1 MTEQFDLRGSGMTSQ
16 RARDRL
22 VANLV
27 QKGIS
32 NTDVL
37 TAIKNTPRHIFIDEA
52 LAHGAYE
59 NNALPIGYNQTI
71 SQPYIVAKMTE
82 LLLQNSSLAK
92 VLEVGTGSGYQTA
105 ILSQLVTKVYS
116 VERIKPLQERAAKR
130 LGALGVDN
138 VYLEHTDG
146 GMGLPKLAP
155 FDAILVTAA
164 PDEVPQDLVDQLA
177 IHGTMV
183 IPVGGSQNQ
192 QLKLITKKSAYK
204 VDTKIVEAVN
214 FVPLLSGLVSA

>member
-1 MTEQFDLRGSGMTSQ
+1 
-16 RARDRL
+16 
-22 VANLV
+22 
-27 QKGIS
+27 
-32 NTDVL
+32 
-37 TAIKNTPRHIFIDEA
+37 
-52 LAHGAYE
+52 
-59 NNALPIGYNQTI
+59 
-71 SQPYIVAKMTE
+71 
-82 LLLQNSSLAK
+82 
-92 VLEVGTGSGYQTA
+92 
-105 ILSQLVTKVYS
+105 
-116 VERIKPLQERAAKR
+116 
-130 LGALGVDN
+130 
-138 VYLEHTDG
+138 
-146 GMGLPKLAP
+146 MGLPKLAP

>member
-1 MTEQFDLRGSGMTSQ
+1 MAEQFNLRGIGMTSQ

-22 VANLV
+22 VINLEA
-27 QKGIS
+27 KGIS
-32 NTDVL
+32 NRDVL
-37 TAIKNTPRHIFIDEA
+37 KAIKNTPRHIFIDEA

-82 LLLQNSSLAK
+82 LLLQHRPLKK

-105 ILSQLVTKVYS
+105 ILSQLVGKVYS

-130 LGALGVDN
+130 LSALQINN
-138 VYLEHTDG
+138 VHLEHTDG
-146 GMGLPKLAP
+146 GFGLAKLAP

-164 PDEVPQDLVDQLA
+164 ADAVPQDLLDQLVINGA
-177 IHGTMV
+177 MV
-183 IPVGGSQNQ
+183 IPVGDSKNQ
-192 QLKLITKKSAYK
+192 QLKLIIKKSAHCCE
-204 VDTKIVEAVN
+204 TQIIEAVN
-214 FVPLLSGLVSA
+214 FVPLLAGVVSS